1 MTDQNINVLILCGG
15 DGSEH
20 NISIISSNYIK
31 EQLKDI
37 PNIKTYYVV
46 IHNNSWLLDDKEKC
60 FLSMNKQL
68 CFGEEQ
74 INVDYVIPCI
84 HGYPGETGDIQSYL
98 EMIHIPYLGC
108 NSESSKIC
116 FNKISTKLWFNAIDI
131 PNTEFVFITSNSK
144 ENQKKAEEFFD
155 KHQNVFI
162 KAASQG
168 SSVGCYKV
176 DKKSDLAEKINE
188 AFKYSNE
195 VLIEKSV
202 KPRELE
208 IAAYEYKGELVI
220 TNPGEIITPSNN
232 FYTFDEKYKSDS
244 HSYTKIESDLD
255 EKTLDTIK
263 KYARKAFIDLK
274 LKDLSRIDFFLLE
287 DSTIL
292 LNEINTFPG
301 MTQISMFPK
310 MLEHHG
316 EKMKEFLLD
325 RIYSSLCI

>member
-1 MTDQNINVLILCGG
+1 MTIKNINVLILCGG

-31 EQLKDI
+31 EQLKNI
-37 PNIKTYYVV
+37 PNINTYHVV
-46 IHNNSWLLDDKEKC
+46 IHNNNWLLNDKENC
-60 FLSMNKQL
+60 SLSMNKKL

-74 INVDYVIPCI
+74 IDVDYVIPCI

-98 EMIHIPYLGC
+98 EMIQIPYLGC
-108 NSESSKIC
+108 GSESSKIC
-116 FNKISTKLWFNAIDI
+116 FNKISTKLWFDAINI
-131 PNTEFVFITSNSK
+131 PNTEFVFITNNSK

-155 KHQNVFI
+155 KHQNIFI

-176 DKKSDLAEKINE
+176 EKKSDLKDKINE

-208 IAAYEYKGELVI
+208 IAAYEYKGELII

-232 FYTFDEKYKSDS
+232 FYTFDEKYKSNS
-244 HSYTKIESDLD
+244 HSYTKIEAELD
-255 EKTLDTIK
+255 ENTLNKIKT
-263 KYARKAFIDLK
+263 YARKAFVDLK

-316 EKMKEFLLD
+316 ENMKDFLLD
-325 RIYSSLCI
+325 RILSSLNI